1 VAVPNPPP
9 ATEIAF
15 DAEAEE
21 TMLKR
26 LRALGYVE

>member
-1 VAVPNPPP
+1 VPD
-9 ATEIAF
+9 IVF